1 MALDINSIADRLI
14 EAYDSAGMLAPI
26 SASVAE
32 FDIAEGYRV
41 LAEIDRRRRA
51 QGWQP
56 LGRKIGFTNTTIW
69 SRYGVAAPLW
79 AHVWSR
85 TVHFAKNGESSLDL
99 RSFVQPRV
107 EPMIQTRSCHPW
119 SG

>member
-51 QGWQP
+51 QGWEP
-56 LGRKIGFTNTTIW
+56 LGHKIGFANTTISW
-69 SRYGVAAPLW
+69 RCSVAPPLW
-79 AHVWSR
+79 AQLWSR
-85 TVHFAKNGESSLDL
+85 TLHFAKNGKSSLDL
-99 RSFVQPRV
+99 RSFVQP
-107 EPMIQTRSCHPW
+107 C
-119 SG
+119 